1 MGHLVDT
8 HEEAVVH
15 DPTRFQELLS
25 RVSAL
30 CERQS
35 SITPRCAGGGVRHL
49 AVDGQLLKHTASQ
62 GTQVQAPPQEV
73 LVSNS
78 QL

>member
-1 MGHLVDT
+1 VGHLVDT

-15 DPTRFQELLS
+15 DPARFQELLA

-30 CERQS
+30 CERRS
-35 SITPRCAGGGVRHL
+35 LITSMCGGGVRHL
-49 AVDGQLLKHTASQ
+49 AVEGQLLNHPASQ